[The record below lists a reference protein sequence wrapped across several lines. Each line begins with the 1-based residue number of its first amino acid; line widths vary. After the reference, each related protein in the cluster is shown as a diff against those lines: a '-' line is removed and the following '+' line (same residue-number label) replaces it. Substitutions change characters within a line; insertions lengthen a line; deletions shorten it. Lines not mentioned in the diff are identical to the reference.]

1 VNVRAVPILL
11 AFSVLGSAALAQ
23 TQAAKNAKCFAEADA
38 RGLHGQERSAFREQC
53 KSSADQTVSAQS
65 PWYIEGS
72 AGALWRMDATRSTTI
87 FNSLGT
93 TGPGTNTTT
102 FFPGAVFNLG
112 LGYKLPWGFRIEA
125 EGGYAHYS
133 AESVSPLSTNGA
145 FPLLNGNRLELQSGG
160 ARDQYSATFN
170 AFYDLP
176 MFGQFIPYVGAGIGV
191 NTVNSQDGHFAGVG
205 GVPRFTQLGGSGTN
219 AAVLGEVGMTITLN
233 AKWSVVPSYRFEKVF
248 TNAGAFPNQANIFKL
263 GLRYSL

>member
-1 VNVRAVPILL
+1 MNVRAVPILL

-133 AESVSPLSTNGA
+133 AESVSPLKYQRS
-145 FPLLNGNRLELQSGG
+145 
-160 ARDQYSATFN
+160 
-170 AFYDLP
+170 
-176 MFGQFIPYVGAGIGV
+176 
-191 NTVNSQDGHFAGVG
+191 
-205 GVPRFTQLGGSGTN
+205 VP
-219 AAVLGEVGMTITLN
+219 AAE
-233 AKWSVVPSYRFEKVF
+233 RE
-248 TNAGAFPNQANIFKL
+248 QA
-263 GLRYSL
+263 